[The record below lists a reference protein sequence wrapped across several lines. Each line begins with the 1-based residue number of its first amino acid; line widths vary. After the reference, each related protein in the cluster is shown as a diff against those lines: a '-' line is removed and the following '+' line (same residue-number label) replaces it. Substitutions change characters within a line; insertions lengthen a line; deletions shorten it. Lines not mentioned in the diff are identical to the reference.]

1 MNSHGCSLVVVNIN
15 TMTLIAAIL
24 VLSKAAWQRACRG
37 ARAWRANA
45 AQRLK
50 SRNPFGRGVVR
61 PSATLPLIVDG
72 LTSPLRAALRKR
84 RTTPRQ
90 RNRIYVH
97 DH

>member
-1 MNSHGCSLVVVNIN
+1 
-15 TMTLIAAIL
+15 MTLIAAIL
-24 VLSKAAWQRACRG
+24 VLSKAAWQRACLW

-45 AQRLK
+45 EQRRK

-61 PSATLPLIVDG
+61 PSAMLPLIVDE

-84 RTTPRQ
+84 RTTPCQ
-90 RNRIYVH
+90 RNRIHVH